1 VTALLLLGLGRS
13 GVQAFRRSG
22 VEEAL
27 PEHLNTL
34 PALLAPALAVL
45 LLATSYRLYAGYG
58 IALAALGAAALLPW
72 LAEERGSGQEQSA
85 IPPLGRPFFGMLAA
99 AILFRVYYESYNL
112 TSGDIPLTAH
122 YVMVGL
128 IAGALSPWALGAL
141 SGIQDRQSP
150 IPGYLNTRTPERLTP
165 LLFALGALLFAVALP
180 LLLALF
186 WGAKAGGGLLLGL
199 VIGQA
204 YRLMAGLLEAGAPG
218 LVAVAG
224 ARVPEAAA
232 LGGGGAGD
240 GLGDGAAPGPRR
252 SVWAADAPGAAG
264 RADRGDG
271 GAVRRRSRIP
281 GLPPWT

>member
-1 VTALLLLGLGRS
+1 
-13 GVQAFRRSG
+13 
-22 VEEAL
+22 
-27 PEHLNTL
+27 
-34 PALLAPALAVL
+34 
-45 LLATSYRLYAGYG
+45 
-58 IALAALGAAALLPW
+58 
-72 LAEERGSGQEQSA
+72 
-85 IPPLGRPFFGMLAA
+85 MLAA

-141 SGIQDRQSP
+141 GAGRWALGTGTGVQRSTPDAQRPS
-150 IPGYLNTRTPERLTP
+150 RTV
-165 LLFALGALLFAVALP
+165 LFAFGALLFAVALP

-199 VIGQA
+199 VIGQG

-232 LGGGGAGD
+232 LVMGWVTVQLLERAAAF
-240 GLGDGAAPGPRR
+240 GLQMLRVQRVGLIVVMVVLCVVGVGYLAYRR
-252 SVWAADAPGAAG
+252 GHEG
-264 RADRGDG
+264 EKE
-271 GAVRRRSRIP
+271 
-281 GLPPWT
+281 